1 MPVLRVPEAP
11 IIYIYNNDGTEAL
24 GSVTLTIMYS
34 PGIYGA
40 YVSDNGVS
48 GTNTPSATDYIYDG
62 PEKWLGVS
70 MTPNAASPEYVPGTY
85 FSIQA
90 GSKVYAVIGENK
102 PSININLS
110 TLSGY
115 QTLANGTYS
124 LTVKAKANGYTDSDM
139 SASISWQK
147 KEFAEVV
154 PTLTHPYAPNIYDTA
169 ANAPFC
175 RISNMDTSKIYTIAA
190 RGNSNLA
197 GYFRYDTYWIYNHLG
212 THGGFFPTI
221 KNESSN
227 YIEFVLGGGY
237 TFALN
242 YIAVLCGNKIATID
256 DFAGFQ
262 YYAVLPEY
270 TCIIE
275 GTLITLADHTKK
287 PIEDITY
294 DDDLLV
300 WNFYEGKFDSAK
312 PVWITKPRLAHEYNL
327 CKFSNGVEVGF
338 VGNGGNEGYHRIY
351 NDEAKTFTHTG
362 VAETPIGTHT
372 FAEDG
377 SFPELI
383 SQEIVKTPI
392 RYYNIG
398 TKEHI
403 NLFSNGILTSSR
415 ISNKYAIE
423 NMKYIGD
430 RLISEKDEQEYI
442 KHKLELC

>member
-1 MPVLRVPEAP
+1 MPRFGTDLT
-11 IIYIYNNDGTEAL
+11 IYNNDGPATL
-24 GSVTLTIMYS
+24 GSITLVDKTDEGS
-34 PGIYGA
+34 VA
-40 YVSDNGVS
+40 YVNDSGIAPNSNGIA
-48 GTNTPSATDYIYDG
+48 GYIYNG
-62 PEKWLGVS
+62 PGKWLGVS
-70 MTPNAASPEYVPGTY
+70 MTPNTTTAEYGPGTQV
-85 FSIQA
+85 FFKVS
-90 GSKVYAVIGENK
+90 SNVYAVIGENTV
-102 PSININLS
+102 SIDLS

-124 LTVKAKANGYTDSDM
+124 LQVKAKATGYTDSDM
-139 SASISWQK
+139 SASVSWQK
-147 KEFAEVV
+147 KEFTEVI
-154 PTLTHPYAPNIYDTA
+154 PTLTHPYAANIYDTA

-175 RISNMDTSKIYTIAA
+175 RISNMNTSKIYTIHVDDNKTITGFLEYKNGWYYTNVNFMTNIFI
-190 RGNSNLA
+190 RDLSGDYVELL
-197 GYFRYDTYWIYNHLG
+197 LG
-212 THGGFFPTI
+212 
-221 KNESSN
+221 S
-227 YIEFVLGGGY
+227 GY
-237 TFALN
+237 TTSLMS
-242 YIAVLCGNKIATID
+242 IAVLCGNKTATLN
-256 DFAGFQ
+256 DFTGVQ
-262 YYAVLPEY
+262 YYPVLPAY
-270 TCIIE
+270 SCIIE

-351 NDEAKTFTHTG
+351 NNETKTFTHTG

-377 SFPELI
+377 SFPELV
-383 SQEIVKTPI
+383 SQEIIKTPI
-392 RYYNIG
+392 HYYNIG